1 LVGLGGTAVPWST
14 LGVKVGHLRRS
25 SARDSEG
32 ESELT
37 ITLTDSQV
45 AQIVGRAAGV
55 VGLNQMLAPVDGE
68 ATIRRLLDAAE
79 DVDSY
84 SRSTL
89 RALMVLAA
97 FPDDGTSREITEVAR
112 QLGLSPSTT
121 HRYVGTWVAIGVLVQ
136 QPRTRTYRRALV
148 SVGARSR

>member
-1 LVGLGGTAVPWST
+1 MIAAAVNP
-14 LGVKVGHLRRS
+14 RRS

>member
-1 LVGLGGTAVPWST
+1 M
-14 LGVKVGHLRRS
+14 
-25 SARDSEG
+25 
-32 ESELT
+32 T
-37 ITLTDSQV
+37 ITLTDAQV

-55 VGLNQMLAPVDGE
+55 VGLNRMLAPVGGE
-68 ATIRRLLDAAE
+68 STIRQLLAKVE
-79 DVDSY
+79 DVESY

-97 FPDDGTSREITEVAR
+97 FPDDGSPREITDVAR

-136 QPRTRTYRRALV
+136 QPRTRTYRRALGGG
-148 SVGARSR
+148 SAGEGSELLNSGQR

>member
-1 LVGLGGTAVPWST
+1 MIAPLVNP
-14 LGVKVGHLRRS
+14 RRS
-25 SARDSEG
+25 NARGSEA
-32 ESELT
+32 ESDLT

-55 VGLNQMLAPVDGE
+55 VGLNQMLAPVGGE
-68 ATIRRLLDAAE
+68 ATIRRLLEAAE
-79 DVDSY
+79 DIDSY

-97 FPDDGTSREITEVAR
+97 FPDDGTSREITDVAR

-148 SVGARSR
+148 SAGASRRSR

>member
-1 LVGLGGTAVPWST
+1 MIAPHVNP
-14 LGVKVGHLRRS
+14 RRS
-25 SARDSEG
+25 NARGSEA

-55 VGLNQMLAPVDGE
+55 VGLNQMLAPVGGE
-68 ATIRRLLDAAE
+68 ATIQRLLDAAE
-79 DVDSY
+79 DIDSY

-97 FPDDGTSREITEVAR
+97 FPDDGTSREITDVAR

-148 SVGARSR
+148 SAADTRSR